1 MKIKGYFSNLKDANE
16 VVEKLKSQGF
26 KNSFVDANDH
36 YIGNR
41 DVKTDLAGTSGG
53 ESLADL
59 VLNSGANNVDRGNS
73 PLSAASPM
81 VSGMGSTEEITDI
94 NCCVVVDM
102 NGGDTNLA
110 ESIIV
115 DMGGI
120 LEDPNVS
127 RYKTIARN
135 NIDIERPDGQGNQ
148 IYTRRD

>member
-1 MKIKGYFSNLKDANE
+1 MKIKGYFGNLKDANE
-16 VVEKLKSQGF
+16 VVEKLKVQGF

-41 DVKTDLAGTSGG
+41 DVNIDLAGTSGG

-59 VLNSGANNVDRGNS
+59 VLNSGANSIDKGNS
-73 PLSAASPM
+73 PLAAASPM

-94 NCCVVVDM
+94 NYCVVVDM
-102 NGGDTNLA
+102 DGGDSNLA
-110 ESIIV
+110 KNIIM
-115 DMGGI
+115 DMGGT

-135 NIDIERPDGQGNQ
+135 DINVERPGTQGNQ
-148 IYTRRD
+148 IYTKRE